1 MNQLLVCSFLRNLWR
16 RWPITIVTT
25 TLAVPIASWA
35 YMHMSA
41 STVRASTSKRVEQ
54 NIPAKPSGALPE
66 TSSSPT
72 QPVAKAHRALPA
84 FRRVDVGPNE
94 VDYVAEDVTVRIF
107 TPRRKANSVQR
118 GNNDVDVGD
127 DVTVHYFA
135 DNQAAKARRQE

>member
-1 MNQLLVCSFLRNLWR
+1 
-16 RWPITIVTT
+16 
-25 TLAVPIASWA
+25 
-35 YMHMSA
+35 
-41 STVRASTSKRVEQ
+41 
-54 NIPAKPSGALPE
+54 
-66 TSSSPT
+66 
-72 QPVAKAHRALPA
+72 
-84 FRRVDVGPNE
+84 